1 MPNPKR
7 TQADRD
13 TVLKLHAQ
21 GKGRN
26 DIVRETGFSTA
37 WVSNTVRDAGMSF
50 ARGERVKAATEAKQA
65 DNKARRAAL
74 VGRMYDRAEFIL
86 NRLEAPTFDALVPT
100 GPGIQ
105 SARELTFVPAG
116 EERNLA
122 TSVAVYLDK
131 AMLLEKVDAVPE
143 RSEAQSMLG
152 RLAEQ
157 LGVTSAPSGQP
168 EATGLPEGQQ
178 P

>member
-1 MPNPKR
+1 VPNPKR
-7 TQADRD
+7 TQADID
-13 TVLKLHAQ
+13 IVLALHAQ
-21 GKGRN
+21 GVTRN
-26 DIVRETGFSTA
+26 DINRQTGYSTA
-37 WVSNTVRDAGMSF
+37 WISNVVRDAGLTF
-50 ARGERVKAATEAKQA
+50 ARGDRVKAATEAKTA
-65 DNKARRAAL
+65 DNKARRAKL
-74 VGRMYDRAEFIL
+74 VGRMYDRAETLL

-105 SARELTFVPAG
+105 SARELNFVPAG

-122 TSVAVYLDK
+122 TSIAVYLDK

-157 LGVTSAPSGQP
+157 LGVSSAPSGQP

>member
-7 TQADRD
+7 TQSDRD
-13 TVLKLHAQ
+13 RVLELHAQ
-21 GKGRN
+21 DVTRN
-26 DIVRETGFSTA
+26 DIARQTGYSKA
-37 WVSNTVRDAGMSF
+37 WISGVVKAAGKTF
-50 ARGERVKAATEAKQA
+50 ERSEQVKAATQA
-65 DNKARRAAL
+65 RVEDNKARRSKIVSRL
-74 VGRMYDRAEFIL
+74 YQRAETL
-86 NRLEAPTFDALVPT
+86 LDRLEAPTFEALVPT

-105 SARELTFVPAG
+105 SARELDFVPAG

-157 LGVTSAPSGQP
+157 LGVTSATSGQP
-168 EATGLPEGQQ
+168 EAAGLPEGQQ

>member
-7 TQADRD
+7 TQADID
-13 TVLKLHAQ
+13 VVLKLHAQ
-21 GKGRN
+21 NKGRN
-26 DIVRETGFSTA
+26 DIVRETGYSTA
-37 WVSNTVRDAGMSF
+37 WVSNVVRDAGLSF
-50 ARGERVKAATEAKQA
+50 ARGERVKAATEAKTA
-65 DNKARRAAL
+65 DNKARRAKL

-86 NRLEAPTFDALVPT
+86 DRLEKPTFSALVPI
-100 GPGIQ
+100 GPGQQ
-105 SARELTFVPAG
+105 SPRDLNFVPAG

-157 LGVTSAPSGQP
+157 LGVTSASSGQP
-168 EATGLPEGQQ
+168 EATELPEGQQ

>member
-7 TQADRD
+7 TQADKD
-13 TVLKLHAQ
+13 TVLALHAQ
-21 GKGRN
+21 DISRN
-26 DIVRETGFSTA
+26 DIARQTGYSTA
-37 WVSNTVRDAGMSF
+37 WISNVVKEAGKSF
-50 ARGERVKAATEAKQA
+50 TRSDRVKAATEARVV
-65 DNKARRAAL
+65 DNKARRAKL

-86 NRLEAPTFDALVPT
+86 DRLEKPTFSALVPI
-100 GPGIQ
+100 GPGQQ
-105 SARELTFVPAG
+105 SPRDLNFVPAG

-143 RSEAQSMLG
+143 RSEAQSMLS

-157 LGVTSAPSGQP
+157 LGVTNAPSSEP
-168 EATGLPEGQQ
+168 ETTGLPEGQ
-178 P
+178 

>member
-7 TQADRD
+7 TQGDRD
-13 TVLKLHAQ
+13 TVLALHAQ
-21 GKGRN
+21 NLGRN
-26 DIVRETGFSTA
+26 EIVRQTGFSTA
-37 WVSNTVRDAGMSF
+37 WVSNVVKDAGLSF
-50 ARGERVKAATEAKQA
+50 ARSERVKAATEAKTQ
-65 DNKARRAAL
+65 DNKARRANL

-86 NRLEAPTFDALVPT
+86 NRLEAPTFSALVPT
-100 GPGIQ
+100 GPGQQ
-105 SARELTFVPAG
+105 SARDLDFVPAG

-143 RSEAQSMLG
+143 RSEAQSMLS

-157 LGVTSAPSGQP
+157 LGVTSAASGQP
-168 EATGLPEGQQ
+168 ETTELPQGQQ

>member
-13 TVLKLHAQ
+13 RVLTLHAQ
-21 GKGRN
+21 GTTRN
-26 DIVRETGFSTA
+26 DIARETGYSTA
-37 WVSNTVRDAGMSF
+37 WISNVVKAAGLTF
-50 ARGERVKAATEAKQA
+50 ERSEQVKAATAARVE
-65 DNKARRAAL
+65 DNKARRTKIVERL
-74 VGRMYDRAEFIL
+74 YKRAETL
-86 NRLEAPTFDALVPT
+86 LDRLESPSFAALVPT

-105 SARELTFVPAG
+105 SPRDLDFVPAG

>member
-13 TVLKLHAQ
+13 IVLALHAQ
-21 GKGRN
+21 DKGRN
-26 DIVRETGFSTA
+26 DIVRETGYSTA
-37 WVSNTVRDAGMSF
+37 WVSKVVKEAGLSF
-50 ARGERVKAATEAKQA
+50 ARSDRIKAATEAKTQ
-65 DNKARRAAL
+65 DNKARRAKL

-86 NRLEAPTFDALVPT
+86 NRLEAPTFSALVPT
-100 GPGIQ
+100 GPGQQ
-105 SARELTFVPAG
+105 SPRDLDFVPAG

-143 RSEAQSMLG
+143 RSEAQSMLS

-157 LGVTSAPSGQP
+157 LGVTNAPSGEP
-168 EATGLPEGQQ
+168 ETTELPQGQQ